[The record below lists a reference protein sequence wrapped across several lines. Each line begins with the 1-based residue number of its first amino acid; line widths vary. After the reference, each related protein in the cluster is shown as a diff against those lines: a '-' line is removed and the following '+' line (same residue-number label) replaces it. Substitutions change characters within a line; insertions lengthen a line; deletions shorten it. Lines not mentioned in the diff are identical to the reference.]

1 MCGLTMRLSQG
12 DRSLVSV
19 VIHEIS
25 HSWAGNLVSCAD
37 CRHFWV
43 NEGFTVKLE
52 RRILRELYGSGREG
66 LDAIAGRQ
74 TLHNYIQY
82 VGEEHATTALVLEM
96 KDGDDPDDYYSC
108 VAYEKGYNFLMLLEH
123 RVKQDYDADFH
134 GMFVCSYMIHEELQ
148 YL

>member
-1 MCGLTMRLSQG
+1 MRTLQG

-19 VIHEIS
+19 IIHEIS

-52 RRILRELYGSGREG
+52 RRILRELYGTGREG
-66 LDAIAGRQ
+66 LDATEGRQ
-74 TLHNYIQY
+74 TLHKYIQG
-82 VGEEHATTALVLEM
+82 VGEGSITTSLVPHM

-123 RVKQDYDADFH
+123 LVTADYNSDFH
-134 GMFVCSYMIHEELQ
+134 GKFTQSRLENL
-148 YL
+148 